1 MLHRRGEDAMNG
13 YSGSMGDCDA
23 VMVRARAGRAAFV
36 RDAGATW
43 IGRKQPRE
51 ILGVALLA
59 LACAGLLIAYA
70 RVLPSAGVAGLSVVV
85 LLAIFFAS
93 ALSSIAGFAFSAICG
108 AMLFH
113 LMDGQVR
120 VVEIM
125 MLCSIAIQAL
135 SVWTLRSTIDWR
147 VLPAFLVGG
156 MVGLPLGVWLL
167 LNLSQHVYVQ
177 GMGVL
182 LAAYGVY
189 MLFRRPMQ
197 LRHDFGAAGDAAAGV
212 FGGITGGMAGFPGA
226 LVTIWCGVKGWDKRR
241 QRGVYQPFILIMQ
254 ICALAAIHVVR
265 GQGSADFDPAAWAY
279 IPAALLGTWC
289 GLALFARLT
298 DRQFTVAVNLLLI
311 VSGIGLTGLL

>member
-1 MLHRRGEDAMNG
+1 MNG
-13 YSGSMGDCDA
+13 YSGDA
-23 VMVRARAGRAAFV
+23 SLLDRDAAIARARAGRAGFMRSAI
-36 RDAGATW
+36 AGW
-43 IGRKQPRE
+43 IERNRPRGL
-51 ILGVALLA
+51 IAVLLLA
-59 LACAGLLIAYA
+59 LACAGVLIVYA

-120 VVEIM
+120 IVEIM
-125 MLCSIAIQAL
+125 MVSSIAIQAL
-135 SVWTLRSTIDWR
+135 SVWTLRNTIDWR
-147 VLPAFLVGG
+147 VLPAFLAGG
-156 MVGLPLGVWLL
+156 LVGLPAGVWLL
-167 LNLSQHVYVQ
+167 LNLSQRVYVQ

-189 MLFRRPMQ
+189 MLFRRPIR
-197 LRHDFGAAGDAAAGV
+197 LRRDFGAAGDAAAGV

-254 ICALAAIHVVR
+254 IAALVAIHLMR
-265 GQGSADFDPAAWAY
+265 SRGSADLDPLAWAY
-279 IPAALLGTWC
+279 VPAALLGTWC

-298 DRQFTVAVNLLLI
+298 DRQFGMAVNLLLI
-311 VSGIGLTGLL
+311 VSGVGLAGLL

>member
-1 MLHRRGEDAMNG
+1 MNG
-13 YSGSMGDCDA
+13 YSGDA
-23 VMVRARAGRAAFV
+23 SLPDHDMVLARAQAERAAFV
-36 RDAGATW
+36 RTSAAAW
-43 IGRKQPRE
+43 VGRKQPNQ
-51 ILGVALLA
+51 ILGVLLLA
-59 LACAGLLIAYA
+59 LACAGLLMVYA

-120 VVEIM
+120 IVEIM
-125 MLCSIAIQAL
+125 MVSSIAIQAL

-156 MVGLPLGVWLL
+156 LVGLPVGVWLL

-182 LAAYGVY
+182 LAVYGVY
-189 MLFRRPMQ
+189 MLFRRPIHLQ
-197 LRHDFGAAGDAAAGV
+197 RDFGAAGDAAAGV

-241 QRGVYQPFILIMQ
+241 QRSVYQPFILIMQ
-254 ICALAAIHVVR
+254 IAALIAIHLMR
-265 GQGSADFDPAAWAY
+265 SSGTADFDPVAWAY
-279 IPAALLGTWC
+279 VPAALLGTWC

-298 DRQFTVAVNLLLI
+298 ERQFTMAVNLLLI
-311 VSGIGLTGLL
+311 VSGVGLIGLL